1 MSEANDS
8 TNKPVPNED
17 KPMPAMDA
25 HRTSHANLAPQGD
38 VDLSAEVPDSKFTP
52 EGDHEQVP
60 NIPPS
65 ATDPA

>member
-1 MSEANDS
+1 MSGS
-8 TNKPVPNED
+8 KPVPNED

-25 HRTSHANLAPQGD
+25 QRTRHANLAPQGG
-38 VDLSAEVPDSKFTP
+38 VDLGSEAPDSHFTP

>member
-1 MSEANDS
+1 MSNE
-8 TNKPVPNED
+8 KPVPNED
-17 KPMPAMDA
+17 KPMSALDA
-25 HRTSHANLAPQGD
+25 DRTKHANLAPQGD
-38 VDLSAEVPDSKFTP
+38 IDLSDEVPDSQFTP

>member
-1 MSEANDS
+1 MMDS
-8 TNKPVPNED
+8 NQKPVPNED
-17 KPMPAMDA
+17 QPMPAFDA
-25 HRTSHANLAPQGD
+25 DRINHSNLAPQGNMNP
-38 VDLSAEVPDSKFTP
+38 EENFDSKYTP

>member
-1 MSEANDS
+1 MTYSNE
-8 TNKPVPNED
+8 KPVPNED

-25 HRTSHANLAPQGD
+25 NRRSDANLAPQGEI
-38 VDLSAEVPDSKFTP
+38 DLSDEVPDSHFTP
-52 EGDHEQVP
+52 EGDHESVP

>member
-1 MSEANDS
+1 MDS
-8 TNKPVPNED
+8 TQKPVPNED
-17 KPMPAMDA
+17 KPMPAFDA
-25 HRTSHANLAPQGD
+25 DRTRHSNLSPQGD
-38 VDLSAEVPDSKFTP
+38 MNPELNDDSKYTP

>member
-1 MSEANDS
+1 MSTQIDS
-8 TNKPVPNED
+8 TDKPVPNED

-25 HRTSHANLAPQGD
+25 QRTKHANLAPQGEINLED
-38 VDLSAEVPDSKFTP
+38 ETPDSKYTP